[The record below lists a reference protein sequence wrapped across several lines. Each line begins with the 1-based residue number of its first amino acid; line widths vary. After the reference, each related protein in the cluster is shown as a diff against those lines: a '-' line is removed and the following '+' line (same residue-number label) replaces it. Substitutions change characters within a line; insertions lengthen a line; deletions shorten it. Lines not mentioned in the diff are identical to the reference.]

1 MDVGTYI
8 ALSNLLISIY
18 QYQLGLLEILT
29 FVVVISILFSISY
42 GLLLSAK
49 IDKLSKKIEQKDN
62 TNN

>member
-62 TNN
+62 ISN